1 MLSGMSERRRAPR
14 ARLSLPCMLRPPAS
28 SPIWAETIDVG
39 EGGMSVRAARP
50 LRPDDTVEFDLA
62 RDDEG
67 EHVEGRATVL
77 RLHAPRVYGLRFEPL
92 EQPMRERLQELVGG

>member
-1 MLSGMSERRRAPR
+1 
-14 ARLSLPCMLRPPAS
+14 
-28 SPIWAETIDVG
+28 
-39 EGGMSVRAARP
+39 MSVRAARP

-62 RDDEG
+62 RDDED

-77 RLHAPRVYGLRFEPL
+77 RLHAPRVYGLRFESL